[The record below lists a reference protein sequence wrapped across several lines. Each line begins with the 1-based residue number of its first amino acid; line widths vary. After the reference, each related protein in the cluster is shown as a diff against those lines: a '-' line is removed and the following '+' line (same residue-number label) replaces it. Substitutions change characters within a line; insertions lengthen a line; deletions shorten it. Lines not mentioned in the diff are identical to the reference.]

1 MLINA
6 SRSSGGAALSL
17 DISPVDPASPDGT
30 ASTPTFPLCLLPAA
44 QCAELRSL
52 GLTASQPGDPASWIS
67 APDHARALTRALRFA
82 TRLTSLTLADVGVS
96 GATVNDIKADAA
108 LMGRLEALTL
118 GIGAPDVLDAL
129 TGLLQAATALVRLD
143 LRGHS
148 PPTRPLSAAAM
159 SHCAALRRTLVAA
172 TRVTHLGLRTTCLD
186 LPCAVELPRLRSLH
200 IDEAVCSSG
209 QRMGVPLSHALR
221 CPQAEAVD
229 VLLRACKRCYY
240 CQ

>member
-1 MLINA
+1 MPP
-6 SRSSGGAALSL
+6 SGRAVRRVEKPGAHGVTTGGPGKLDQRARPREGADKGAALC
-17 DISPVDPASPDGT
+17 D
-30 ASTPTFPLCLLPAA
+30 
-44 QCAELRSL
+44 
-52 GLTASQPGDPASWIS
+52 
-67 APDHARALTRALRFA
+67 APDEPDAAP
-82 TRLTSLTLADVGVS
+82 VS